1 MGTSARE
8 RVTAARTHVRNARA
22 QRASAPRHRP
32 ARVLLLRFVAALTAA
47 LLCLPAAAAP
57 AAWRIAGKNGGEV
70 ALLGSMHVLRASDY
84 PLPSLIDELYLRADT
99 LVMELDLDDPNL
111 AGQQA
116 VLLEAAMLP
125 QGKVLRDV
133 VDASL
138 YRLAEERA
146 RGLGFD
152 IGLLERMEPWLV
164 AITLLDAGMKRIGFE
179 AQRGLERYLVGKAAA
194 DRKEIAGLESLA
206 MQIGIFDDLSAD
218 DQEAMLA
225 QTLQELDDAET
236 VMNGL
241 VTAWRDGQ
249 LDAMSESLL
258 EDFDDFPELYDTL
271 VTQRNAAWT
280 VELERLLDDGRK
292 HLVVVGA
299 LHLVGRDSVIDRL
312 TARGHRVVRV
322 GEAN

>member
-1 MGTSARE
+1 MGTCARE
-8 RVTAARTHVRNARA
+8 RVTVARARLPTARA
-22 QRASAPRHRP
+22 QRASVPQHRP
-32 ARVLLLRFVAALTAA
+32 ARAPLLVLVAAAA
-47 LLCLPAAAAP
+47 AAVLCLPAAAAP

-84 PLPSLIDELYLRADT
+84 PLPSLVDELYARADR

-111 AGQQA
+111 AGQQT
-116 VLLEAAMLP
+116 VLLEAAVLP

-133 VDASL
+133 VEASL
-138 YRLAEERA
+138 YRSAAERA

-152 IGLLERMEPWLV
+152 IGLVEHMEPWLV
-164 AITLLDAGMKRIGFE
+164 AITLLDVGMKRIGFE
-179 AQRGLERYLVGKAAA
+179 AQRGLEQYLVGKAAA

-236 VMNGL
+236 VMSGL

-258 EDFDDFPELYDTL
+258 EDFDDFPGLYDTL

-280 VELERLLDDGRK
+280 VELERLLDDGRNY
-292 HLVVVGA
+292 LVVVGA

-312 TARGHRVVRV
+312 AARGHRVVRV

>member
-1 MGTSARE
+1 MT
-8 RVTAARTHVRNARA
+8 
-22 QRASAPRHRP
+22 APRTRLPP
-32 ARVLLLRFVAALTAA
+32 ARSRRIEARWRRAPVSLLRFVLALVAT
-47 LLCLPAAAAP
+47 LVCVPAAAAP

-84 PLPSLIDELYLRADT
+84 PLPSLVDELYARADS

-116 VLLEAAMLP
+116 VLLKAATLP
-125 QGKVLRDV
+125 EGKVLRDV

-138 YRLAEERA
+138 YRLATQRA

-152 IGLLERMEPWLV
+152 IALLEHMEPWLV
-164 AITLLDAGMKRIGFE
+164 AITLLDLGMQRIGFE
-179 AQRGLERYLVGKAAA
+179 AQRGLEQYLTRKAAA
-194 DRKEIAGLESLA
+194 DRKDIAGLESLA
-206 MQIGIFDDLSAD
+206 SQIGIFDDLSAD

-225 QTLQELDDAET
+225 QTVQELEEAET
-236 VMNGL
+236 VMVDL
-241 VTAWRDGQ
+241 VTAWRDGR
-249 LDAMSESLL
+249 LELLSESLL
-258 EDFDDFPELYDTL
+258 ADFDEFPELYETL

-292 HLVVVGA
+292 YLVVVGA

-312 TARGHRVVRV
+312 AARGHDVVRV
-322 GEAN
+322 GETN

>member
-1 MGTSARE
+1 
-8 RVTAARTHVRNARA
+8 VTAARTHLPPAPRQRTSTPP
-22 QRASAPRHRP
+22 QRA
-32 ARVLLLRFVAALTAA
+32 ARVALLWFVAALAA
-47 LLCLPAAAAP
+47 AQLCLPAAAAP

-84 PLPSLIDELYLRADT
+84 PLPSLVDELYARADS

-111 AGQQA
+111 AAQQT

-125 QGKVLRDV
+125 QDKVLRDV
-133 VDASL
+133 VEPDL
-138 YRLAEERA
+138 YRLAAEHARA
-146 RGLGFD
+146 LGFD
-152 IGLLERMEPWLV
+152 IGLLEHMEPWLV
-164 AITLLDAGMKRIGFE
+164 AITLLDVGMKKIGFD
-179 AQRGLERYLVGKAAA
+179 AQRGLERYLVGKAATNH
-194 DRKEIAGLESLA
+194 KEIAGLESLA
-206 MQIGIFDDLSAD
+206 KQIAIFDDLSAD

-236 VMNGL
+236 VMSGL
-241 VTAWRDGQ
+241 VTAWRDGE

-258 EDFDDFPELYDTL
+258 GDFADFPGLYDTL

-292 HLVVVGA
+292 YLVVVGA
-299 LHLVGRDSVIDRL
+299 LHLVGRDSVVDRL
-312 TARGHRVVRV
+312 RARGHAVVRV